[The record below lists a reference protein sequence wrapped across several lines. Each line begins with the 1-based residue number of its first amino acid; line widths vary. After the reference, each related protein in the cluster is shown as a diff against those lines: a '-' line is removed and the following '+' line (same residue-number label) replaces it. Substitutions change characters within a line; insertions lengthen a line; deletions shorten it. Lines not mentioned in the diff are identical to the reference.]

1 MYKTVASVR
10 VYTVVTGNCVCSV
23 LDIMNIS
30 SGLTFTVLAVL
41 LLVKVSVAFI
51 NSIFFILFISS

>member
-10 VYTVVTGNCVCSV
+10 VYTVVTGNCVCFV

-41 LLVKVSVAFI
+41 LLVKVIVALI
-51 NSIFFILFISS
+51 NSIFFF